1 LPFNVNGSTN
11 HYPTVYFRL
20 YSAVTLSSNHYLTAY
35 MQTGHISLQ
44 ETQLDNGDHT
54 GLTSFDS
61 SGRIAGTAMYYS
73 V

>member
-1 LPFNVNGSTN
+1 
-11 HYPTVYFRL
+11 
-20 YSAVTLSSNHYLTAY
+20 